1 MRGPYKVT
9 KILPKDRYKIQ
20 LLAGAYG
27 KTSQAAATYMVLRKG
42 EWTPETCAVFFKVL
56 VVLVVVFAYIPLVC

>member
-9 KILPKDRYKIQ
+9 KILPKDRYKVQ

-42 EWTPETCAVFFKVL
+42 EWTPETCAVFF
-56 VVLVVVFAYIPLVC
+56 